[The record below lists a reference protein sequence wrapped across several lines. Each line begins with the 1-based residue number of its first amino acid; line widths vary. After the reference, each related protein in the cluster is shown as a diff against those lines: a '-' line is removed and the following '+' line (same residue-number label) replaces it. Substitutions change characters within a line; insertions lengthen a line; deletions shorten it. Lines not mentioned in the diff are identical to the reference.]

1 MRLSR
6 LLLPALIVLA
16 PGAVPAQSIPLE
28 PLDSIVAV
36 VDQDVVLRSE
46 LDLGVANIAAR
57 FNPSQLP
64 PRNVLERQVLERLV
78 LIKLQVERARGS
90 GIRVADAEME
100 QAIGTIAAQ
109 QGVSVEQLRAGL
121 AKDGIPYEEFRNSVR
136 EEMLVQRL
144 RQRIAQSRV
153 LVSETEVD
161 IALAQNPEDEAQLK
175 LAHLL
180 VALPENATPEQVKTA
195 KEKIAGIK
203 TLIDKGEMDFPAAA
217 IRYSDS
223 PNALEG
229 GDLGWRNRSEIPA
242 EFLRVIDTMKPGGV
256 SEPIRGSTGFQLIAV
271 TDRREAGA
279 QTVTEYSARHLMV
292 RTTEVVD
299 SEQARTKIELLRKR
313 IVGGEEFAEVAKADS
328 DDATTRARGG
338 DMGWFTPDDWGSAV
352 AAQIVQLADNEISQ
366 PFSSELGWHLL
377 QRLGQRQQ
385 DVTEQNRRARAR
397 ELIGRRKAE
406 EEYARFLRQIRAEA
420 FVEMRLG

>member
-1 MRLSR
+1 MRSLS
-6 LLLPALIVLA
+6 LLLPLLIILA
-16 PGAVPAQSIPLE
+16 PGAAPAQSLPLE
-28 PLDSIVAV
+28 PLDGIAAV

-57 FNPSQLP
+57 FAPNQLP

-78 LIKLQVERARGS
+78 LIKLQVDRARGL
-90 GIRVADAEME
+90 GIRVSDAELE
-100 QAIGTIAAQ
+100 QAVGTIAAQ
-109 QGVSVEQLRAGL
+109 QGISVQQLRAGL
-121 AKDGIPYEEFRNSVR
+121 AKDGISYEEFRNSVR
-136 EEMLVQRL
+136 EEMVVQRL

-153 LVSETEVD
+153 LVSETEID
-161 IALAQNPEDEAQLK
+161 IALAQNPNDEAQLK

-180 VALPENATPEQVKTA
+180 VALPENATPDQVKTA
-195 KEKIAGIK
+195 GEKIAGIK
-203 TLIDKGEMDFPAAA
+203 ALIERGEMDFPAAA

-242 EFLRVIDTMKPGGV
+242 EFLRLIDAMQPGQV
-256 SEPIRGSTGFQLIAV
+256 SEPMRGPTGFQLISL
-271 TDRREAGA
+271 TDRREAGP
-279 QTVTEYSARHLMV
+279 QTVTEYNARHIMI

-299 SEQARTKIELLRKR
+299 SEQARSKVELLRKR
-313 IVGGEEFAEVAKADS
+313 IAGGEDFAEAAKAES
-328 DDATTRARGG
+328 DDTTTRARGG
-338 DMGWFTPDDWGSAV
+338 EMGWFTLDDWGSAV
-352 AAQIVQLADNEISQ
+352 AAQVVQLADDEVSQ

-377 QRLGQRQQ
+377 QRLGERQQ

-397 ELIGRRKAE
+397 ELVGRRKAE
-406 EEYARFLRQIRAEA
+406 EEYERFLRQIRAEA

>member
-1 MRLSR
+1 MRSLS
-6 LLLPALIVLA
+6 LLLPLLIVLA
-16 PGAVPAQSIPLE
+16 PGAAAAQSLPLE
-28 PLDSIVAV
+28 PLDGIVAV

-57 FNPSQLP
+57 FAPSQLP

-78 LIKLQVERARGS
+78 LIKLQVDRARGL
-90 GIRVADAEME
+90 GVRVADAELE
-100 QAIGTIAAQ
+100 EAIGTIATQ
-109 QGVSVEQLRAGL
+109 QGASVPQLRADL
-121 AKDGIPYEEFRNSVR
+121 AKDGISYEEFRNSVR

-153 LVSETEVD
+153 LVSETEID
-161 IALAQNPEDEAQLK
+161 IALAQNPNDEAQLQ

-180 VALPENATPEQVKTA
+180 VAVPENATPDQVKTA
-195 KEKIAGIK
+195 SEKVAGIK
-203 TLIDKGEMDFPAAA
+203 ALIERGEMDFPAAA

-242 EFLRVIDTMKPGGV
+242 EFLRVIEAMQPGGV
-256 SEPIRGSTGFQLIAV
+256 SEPIRGPTGFQLISL
-271 TDRREAGA
+271 TSRREGGP
-279 QTVTEYSARHLMV
+279 QTVTEYNARHLMI

-299 SEQARTKIELLRKR
+299 SEQARSKIELLRKR
-313 IVGGEEFAEVAKADS
+313 IVGGEDFVAVAKAES
-328 DDATTRARGG
+328 DDTTTRARGG
-338 DMGWFTPDDWGSAV
+338 EMGWFTLNDWGSAV
-352 AAQIVQLADNEISQ
+352 GAQVVQLADNEVSQ

-377 QRLGQRQQ
+377 QRLGERQQ

-397 ELIGRRKAE
+397 ELVGRRKAE
-406 EEYARFLRQIRAEA
+406 EEYERFLRQIRAEA